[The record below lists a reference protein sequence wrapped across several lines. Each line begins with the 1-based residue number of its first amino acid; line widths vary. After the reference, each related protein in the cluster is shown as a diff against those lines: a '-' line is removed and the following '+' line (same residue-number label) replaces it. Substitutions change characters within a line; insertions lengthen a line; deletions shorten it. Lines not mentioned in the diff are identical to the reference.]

1 MRARDR
7 LGTAAMIDDML
18 RDRAK
23 LLAELEL
30 QSARLLELERHV
42 PVRELALRQRTSDR
56 GMELPDLATLRQ
68 ENSMLRQAQ
77 LVRRKLVRLH
87 TRA

>member
-1 MRARDR
+1 
-7 LGTAAMIDDML
+7 MIDDML

-42 PVRELALRQRTSDR
+42 PVREPALRQRTSDR

-77 LVRRKLVRLH
+77 LVRRKPIHACKKAIDRKC
-87 TRA
+87 